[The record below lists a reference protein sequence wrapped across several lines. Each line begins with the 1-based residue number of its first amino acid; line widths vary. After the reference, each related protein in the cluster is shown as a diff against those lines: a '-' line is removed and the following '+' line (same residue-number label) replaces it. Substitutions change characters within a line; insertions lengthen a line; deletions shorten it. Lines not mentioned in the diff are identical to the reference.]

1 MTADISPASPH
12 RWLRA
17 GLVLVAAL
25 EFLEALSGVP
35 NIFTDYHHDT
45 ELLRFVQA
53 LTSMRLAL
61 APVIAGAALVYA
73 ALGRIR
79 HAIFALAALTL
90 MVWLLDAVPDMAIRG
105 IRLSPDY
112 GGLESIAHGFVFPAA
127 ALTAGAL
134 AYQGRRLAFAGL
146 LASLAT
152 LFNWIGVAAFIVVVL
167 TRGF

>member
-1 MTADISPASPH
+1 
-12 RWLRA
+12 
-17 GLVLVAAL
+17 
-25 EFLEALSGVP
+25 
-35 NIFTDYHHDT
+35 
-45 ELLRFVQA
+45 
-53 LTSMRLAL
+53 
-61 APVIAGAALVYA
+61 
-73 ALGRIR
+73 
-79 HAIFALAALTL
+79 